1 MSVTTA
7 PKPAQ
12 RLIGSLSD
20 VAGQPPTPTI
30 FVKSDTVELG
40 GSGDWQGALSS
51 RGTFVLERDG
61 AGLAAAASSPLSAS
75 TDRAGVDGRGSE
87 PDGAAGRLFQNGAAP
102 GFAMPGG
109 VGRYSADAEGSSG
122 TDGSGDD
129 FV

>member
-1 MSVTTA
+1 MAALCLFKSSTSD
-7 PKPAQ
+7 PAWE
-12 RLIGSLSD
+12 SLSEP
-20 VAGQPPTPTI
+20 VLLCPLRLLANAT
-30 FVKSDTVELG
+30 S
-40 GSGDWQGALSS
+40 LSS
-51 RGTFVLERDG
+51 SGTFVLERDG

-75 TDRAGVDGRGSE
+75 TDRAGVDGRVSE

-102 GFAMPGG
+102 GSAMPGG